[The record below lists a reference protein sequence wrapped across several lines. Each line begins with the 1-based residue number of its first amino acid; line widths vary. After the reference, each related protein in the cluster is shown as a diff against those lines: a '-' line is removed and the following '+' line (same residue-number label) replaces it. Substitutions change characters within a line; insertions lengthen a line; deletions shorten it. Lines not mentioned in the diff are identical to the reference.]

1 MLRDENDAPS
11 SAAGPSPAEAPP
23 LIGYETPDESRP
35 ASAAPTE
42 IQLESESPGGSASAG
57 HDPYAALRY
66 RDYRLFVG
74 GWVASVIGAQ
84 IQDVAI
90 GWEIFKRLGS
100 DVSKGSW
107 ALGWVGGVQALPVI
121 LLALPAGQMADRLDR
136 RKIILYSTLLAA
148 LSSFGLALVSYG
160 NGGIGWLYV
169 LLGLGAVAKAI
180 GWPARSALLPQTVP
194 TEVFSNAATWNSSA
208 FQIASVVGPALGG
221 LLVAVGAKTAVQE
234 HGGPGT
240 WMAYCLDACCSLTF
254 CAFLMILRVRSRPQG
269 GGSFRPSRFAS
280 LMEGIRYVFNTE
292 MILATITLDLF
303 AVLLGGATFLLPVF
317 AEKRLGVGAVGLGW
331 LRAAPAVGALIMGV
345 TVAHLPPMKRAGR
358 AMLWAVAGFGATTVV
373 FGLSRS
379 FTLSLFM
386 LALIG
391 AFDNVSVIVR
401 HTLVQVMTP
410 DRMRGRV
417 SAVNNIFVGAS
428 NELGGFESGLTSW
441 LWGPVISVV
450 GGGIGTIL
458 VVVAAA
464 LAWPSVRKLGS
475 LQDAVV
481 KQEAIT

>member
-1 MLRDENDAPS
+1 MVPREKDVDP
-11 SAAGPSPAEAPP
+11 SAADPSPADSLP
-23 LIGYETPDESRP
+23 LVGYEAPDESRP

-42 IQLESESPGGSASAG
+42 TQLEAESPGGSASAG

-107 ALGWVGGVQALPVI
+107 ALGWVGGVQALPII
-121 LLALPAGQMADRLDR
+121 LLALPAGQLADRVDR
-136 RKIILYSTLLAA
+136 RKIILYSALLAA
-148 LSSFGLALVSYG
+148 LSSFGLALVSFG

-169 LLGLGAVAKAI
+169 LLGLGAIAKAI

-194 TEVFSNAATWNSSA
+194 AEVFSNAATWNSSA

-221 LLVAVGAKTAVQE
+221 LLVALGAKT
-234 HGGPGT
+234 GTLRGNSGPGT
-240 WMAYCLDACCSLTF
+240 WLAYCLDACCSLTF

-269 GGSFRPSRFAS
+269 GGIPPPSRFAS
-280 LMEGIRYVFNTE
+280 LLEGIRYVFNTE

-303 AVLLGGATFLLPVF
+303 AVLLG
-317 AEKRLGVGAVGLGW
+317 
-331 LRAAPAVGALIMGV
+331 GALIMGV

-358 AMLWAVAGFGATTVV
+358 AMLWAVAGFGAATIV
-373 FGLSRS
+373 FGLSTS
-379 FTLSLFM
+379 FVLSLFM
-386 LALIG
+386 LAVTG
-391 AFDNVSVIVR
+391 AFDNISVIVR

-428 NELGGFESGLTSW
+428 NELGGFESGLTSG

-464 LAWPSVRKLGS
+464 LTWPQIRKLGS

-481 KQEAIT
+481 AEEATP

>member
-1 MLRDENDAPS
+1 MLRPEKDVEAN
-11 SAAGPSPAEAPP
+11 AAGAADALPV
-23 LIGYETPDESRP
+23 IGYETPDESRP

-42 IQLESESPGGSASAG
+42 TELETESPGGSASGG

-100 DVSKGSW
+100 DISKGSW
-107 ALGWVGGVQALPVI
+107 ALGWVGGVQALPII
-121 LLALPAGQMADRLDR
+121 LLALPAGQLADRLDR
-136 RKIILYSTLLAA
+136 RKIILCSTLLAA
-148 LSSFGLALVSYG
+148 LCSFGLALVSFG

-169 LLGLGAVAKAI
+169 LLGLGAIAKAI

-194 TEVFSNAATWNSSA
+194 AEVFSNAATWNSSA

-221 LLVAVGAKTAVQE
+221 LLVALGAKKAGLHS

-240 WMAYCLDACCSLTF
+240 WLAYCLDACCSLTF
-254 CAFLMILRVRSRPQG
+254 CAFLMVLRVRSRPQG
-269 GGSFRPSRFAS
+269 GAPTRPSRFAS
-280 LMEGIRYVFNTE
+280 LLEGIRYVFKTK

-303 AVLLGGATFLLPVF
+303 AVLLGGATFLLPIF

-331 LRAAPAVGALIMGV
+331 LRAAPAIGALIMGV
-345 TVAHLPPMKRAGR
+345 SVAHLPPMKRAGR
-358 AMLWAVAGFGATTVV
+358 AMLWAVAGFGAATIV

-379 FTLSLFM
+379 FALSLLM
-386 LALIG
+386 LALTG
-391 AFDNVSVIVR
+391 AFDNISVIVR

-428 NELGGFESGLTSW
+428 NELGGFESGLTSG

-464 LAWPSVRKLGS
+464 LIWPRIRKLGS

-481 KQEAIT
+481 VEDA

>member
-1 MLRDENDAPS
+1 MLRPEDDVDKSTEPQNP
-11 SAAGPSPAEAPP
+11 GVIPAV
-23 LIGYETPDESRP
+23 GYEIPDESRP

-42 IQLESESPGGSASAG
+42 AELAAQPRGSASAD

-74 GWVASVIGAQ
+74 GWIASVVGAQ

-100 DVSKGSW
+100 DVSRGSW

-121 LLALPAGQMADRLDR
+121 LLALPAGQLADRVDR
-136 RKIILYSTLLAA
+136 RRIILFSALLAA
-148 LSSFGLALVSYG
+148 ASSLGLAVVSFSD
-160 NGGIGWLYV
+160 GGIGWLYV
-169 LLGLGAVAKAI
+169 LLALGAIAKAI

-194 TEVFSNAATWNSSA
+194 SEVFSNAATWNSSA
-208 FQIASVVGPALGG
+208 FQVAGVVGPALGG
-221 LLVAVGAKTAVQE
+221 LLVALGAKKAALHG

-240 WMAYCLDACCSLTF
+240 WLAYCLDACCSLTF
-254 CAFLMILRVRSRPQG
+254 CAFLMVLRVSGRPRG
-269 GGSFRPSRFAS
+269 GGSSRPRGLAS
-280 LMEGIRYVFNTE
+280 LWEGVRYVFNTE

-303 AVLLGGATFLLPVF
+303 AVLLGGATFLLPIF

-331 LRAAPAVGALIMGV
+331 LRAAPAVGALVMAV

-358 AMLWAVAGFGATTVV
+358 AMLWAVAGFGAATIV

-379 FTLSLFM
+379 FALSLFM
-386 LALIG
+386 LALTG
-391 AFDNVSVIVR
+391 AFDNISVIVR

-428 NELGGFESGLTSW
+428 NELGGFESGLTSGIF
-441 LWGPVISVV
+441 GPVVSVV

-458 VVVAAA
+458 VVIAAA
-464 LAWPSVRKLGS
+464 WAWPRVRKLGS
-475 LQDAVV
+475 LQDAAVE
-481 KQEAIT
+481 KA